1 MRTCLL
7 FALSFFALPAS
18 AQDAPTAS
26 VVAIGGTVGVEASAW
41 IDAMDAVEARLREAG
56 FRLDTEGL
64 PRLDDCAELACLRQE
79 RITRGVD
86 VLVTLTLFVAEG
98 TTDQVGSVVVTLVDA
113 HDQYV
118 GDEAVEGRIVP
129 TVVGLALA
137 EARTE
142 RERGAGPWLHVTGT
156 AGAIVRIDGREAGV
170 VPYEAALEPG
180 HHRIEVSLGAQVMV
194 REVDAASGEPIEIDA
209 ELGGESGGGD
219 GGVGIALAATGAATL
234 AAGIVMMAL
243 GGNQLD
249 RAGEC
254 VGAAPCTSYYDPA
267 NAEPGGI
274 LTGVGVGVT
283 VTGGVLLTIGIV
295 IATN

>member
-209 ELGGESGGGD
+209 ELGGESGGSDDTVPIAIGGALAGVGAVMLGWGIGYGALEGSCID
-219 GGVGIALAATGAATL
+219 AGCTRGYGRDDVDVGLDVGGGVAL
-234 AAGIVMMAL
+234 
-243 GGNQLD
+243 
-249 RAGEC
+249 
-254 VGAAPCTSYYDPA
+254 
-267 NAEPGGI
+267 
-274 LTGVGVGVT
+274 GVGVT
-283 VTGGVLLTIGIV
+283 MIV
-295 IATN
+295 VAVILD